1 MSLRLEQSQKQV
13 LSQKMI
19 QSVNILQMSS
29 QELTDYMKQEVLENP
44 VVDLEIKEPMDKE
57 EDRIKKLEWLASLDE
72 QNRSYYRY
80 DKEDIE
86 DNNGMNNLGNRTTES
101 LADVL
106 RAQLLGKGYSDLEME
121 IFDYIAQCLDSR
133 GYYTAPLSEI
143 TGQFQVSEEK
153 AGECLEIMRNLE
165 PAGVCAGSLR
175 DCLLKQLEGQEDSEL
190 EQEIVSNYME
200 VLGKNQLHIIA
211 KKLKLPLTS
220 VVEAVSHIRELNPR
234 PAQGFDNGELLRY
247 IVPDVTV
254 VKFKDRFEILLN
266 DYSCPVLHVNQEY
279 LKMMKSDCDQD
290 VKDYLI
296 QKVKRA
302 EGIQQC
308 IHRRS
313 STLLSLTKCIIDA
326 QKAFFLTGEKALK
339 PFRLQEAA
347 EIMGVHESTV
357 SRAIKGKYLQC
368 CWGIYALSY
377 FFPKG
382 VSQPED
388 EDSVA
393 VLQIKQKIEQI
404 IESEDKGKPYSDQ
417 RIAEF
422 LKEQEIDISR
432 RTVAKYRESMHI
444 ANCRGRKIFA

>member
-165 PAGVCAGSLR
+165 PAG
-175 DCLLKQLEGQEDSEL
+175 
-190 EQEIVSNYME
+190 EIGRASC
-200 VLGKNQLHIIA
+200 
-211 KKLKLPLTS
+211 
-220 VVEAVSHIRELNPR
+220 RER
-234 PAQGFDNGELLRY
+234 
-247 IVPDVTV
+247 V
-254 VKFKDRFEILLN
+254 
-266 DYSCPVLHVNQEY
+266 
-279 LKMMKSDCDQD
+279 
-290 VKDYLI
+290 
-296 QKVKRA
+296 
-302 EGIQQC
+302 
-308 IHRRS
+308 
-313 STLLSLTKCIIDA
+313 
-326 QKAFFLTGEKALK
+326 
-339 PFRLQEAA
+339 
-347 EIMGVHESTV
+347 
-357 SRAIKGKYLQC
+357 
-368 CWGIYALSY
+368 
-377 FFPKG
+377 
-382 VSQPED
+382 
-388 EDSVA
+388 
-393 VLQIKQKIEQI
+393 
-404 IESEDKGKPYSDQ
+404 
-417 RIAEF
+417 
-422 LKEQEIDISR
+422 
-432 RTVAKYRESMHI
+432 
-444 ANCRGRKIFA
+444 